1 MLVHGFY
8 KEKIISIKDKEHAT
22 FWMKENKNED
32 KISDFVINPY
42 LTSRRI
48 KDFKINY
55 IPVDSEAFVYEGK
68 QYDLK

>member
-1 MLVHGFY
+1 
-8 KEKIISIKDKEHAT
+8 
-22 FWMKENKNED
+22 MKENKNED

-55 IPVDSEAFVYEGK
+55 IPAGSEAFVYEGK

>member
-8 KEKIISIKDKEHAT
+8 KEKIISIKDKEHAI

-55 IPVDSEAFVYEGK
+55 IPAGSEAFVYCGK
-68 QYDLK
+68 HYDLK